1 MNDRKQKKKEEIA
14 KALIWKF
21 DQNYDPEP
29 VIQWFQYEDGQ
40 VAKISKKNKEGLDQL
55 KLYNKRSQYHYLD
68 QSVFPYHKQVI
79 KEHGEFS
86 QKV

>member
-21 DQNYDPEP
+21 DKNYDPEP

-40 VAKISKKNKEGLDQL
+40 VAKISKKNKEGLD
-55 KLYNKRSQYHYLD
+55 
-68 QSVFPYHKQVI
+68 
-79 KEHGEFS
+79 
-86 QKV
+86 